1 MDGKAV
7 AFDSHGHAL
16 IEIDEAAERRLRW
29 KIDLHVVPIVA
40 FMYSTSAS
48 VALIAD
54 LGSVV
59 LPRPHECE
67 SRRAIPSTDM
77 HRSVTP
83 ARPSSRR
90 SLA

>member
-40 FMYSTSAS
+40 FMYSALRVWRSRLTLAVWCFLDRTNAS
-48 VALIAD
+48 RIAAP
-54 LGSVV
+54 L
-59 LPRPHECE
+59 
-67 SRRAIPSTDM
+67 
-77 HRSVTP
+77 
-83 ARPSSRR
+83 
-90 SLA
+90 